1 MLGRIEG
8 RILFATPKIV
18 SQPTREINTQ
28 LSKKPKILLLASLIT
43 AIQSV
48 VLWLIALWSVFA
60 IIQGDVLSLV
70 SALFLTGIVLGAALF
85 LSKVAI
91 GMIKLKRW
99 AYTPSFVMQ
108 LLIVSIGVASFGG
121 EYGLAV
127 IGFGLLLP
135 ATLVFFAMFSK
146 PVRSLFRKD

>member
-1 MLGRIEG
+1 VYSP
-8 RILFATPKIV
+8 FATPKIV
-18 SQPTREINTQ
+18 SQPTQEINTQ

-48 VLWLIALWSVFA
+48 LLWLIAIWSVVA
-60 IIQGDVLSLV
+60 IIQGDVLSIV

-85 LSKVAI
+85 LSNVAI

-121 EYGLAV
+121 EYGLAA

-135 ATLVFFAMFSK
+135 AALVFFAMFSK